1 MPEDGYY
8 GEDIKGFAKELV
20 AEQGDAL
27 MSMSPEERTQFLRKY
42 GLNKELD
49 KIKRDL
55 GRFRVS
61 FDEWFS
67 ETSLY
72 ADGQVEAALN
82 ELRSKG
88 MTYEQEGA
96 TWLKTTPYGD
106 DKDRVLVKNDGT
118 YTYLTPDIAYHRNK
132 YDRGYDRMINIWGAD
147 HHGYIPRVKAAMQAL
162 GKDPEKLTVL
172 IAQMVSLFQD
182 GEKVKMSKRTGKAVT
197 MVDLMD
203 EVGVDAIR
211 YFFTMRS
218 MDSHLDFDMDLA
230 ISTSNE
236 NPVYYV
242 QYAHARICSIFRQA
256 EEQGISLPTPDSVNL
271 NKLTSEHEYDLLRKI
286 GELPEEI
293 GIAADNFAPHRLVRY
308 VYELAAQLHSYYR
321 AERVITEDSEQ
332 TAARLALL
340 GAVRTT
346 LANVLRLIGVSAPER
361 M

>member
-147 HHGYIPRVKAAMQAL
+147 HHGYIPRVKAAMQ
-162 GKDPEKLTVL
+162 
-172 IAQMVSLFQD
+172 S
-182 GEKVKMSKRTGKAVT
+182 
-197 MVDLMD
+197 
-203 EVGVDAIR
+203 
-211 YFFTMRS
+211 Y
-218 MDSHLDFDMDLA
+218 
-230 ISTSNE
+230 
-236 NPVYYV
+236 
-242 QYAHARICSIFRQA
+242 
-256 EEQGISLPTPDSVNL
+256 
-271 NKLTSEHEYDLLRKI
+271 
-286 GELPEEI
+286 
-293 GIAADNFAPHRLVRY
+293 NFV
-308 VYELAAQLHSYYR
+308 
-321 AERVITEDSEQ
+321 
-332 TAARLALL
+332 
-340 GAVRTT
+340 
-346 LANVLRLIGVSAPER
+346 
-361 M
+361 